1 MTVGRSFDNQNCSIH
16 TIADDTNNDNRNQQN
31 NTMSDQQDYD
41 QNAAQDA
48 GEFVG
53 SAGRNGLL
61 SSTTYSQTDN
71 KSQRVTTIA
80 GPKTSAKTLKTSK
93 ICPRTQPGELRET
106 SGAPNRTLRTFL
118 QTSVAD

>member
-1 MTVGRSFDNQNCSIH
+1 MCLTVGRSFDNQNCSIH
-16 TIADDTNNDNRNQQN
+16 TIADDTNNDNTNNDNRTKQN

-53 SAGRNGLL
+53 SAGRTGVL

-71 KSQRVTTIA
+71 KLQRATTTEEL
-80 GPKTSAKTLKTSK
+80 KTFAKTSK
-93 ICPRTQPGELRET
+93 MSRTCPRTR
-106 SGAPNRTLRTFL
+106 
-118 QTSVAD
+118 